1 MRQVAVASPSAS
13 PFDTAKTRYNF
24 PSFPRQKKY
33 AVAVRKRKQG
43 SEERGR
49 DDDDREE
56 ELQEERNVFVKNV
69 MKEL

>member
-1 MRQVAVASPSAS
+1 MRQVAAVASPSAS

-33 AVAVRKRKQG
+33 AAVRKRKQG